1 MKIKEVLFM
10 GPFDKEVNNSLDG
23 MFDMDGDGYLS
34 SSEEAMKY
42 DFLNS
47 FDNSSDIDDDYNDY
61 DDFG

>member
-1 MKIKEVLFM
+1 M

>member
-1 MKIKEVLFM
+1 M

-23 MFDMDGDGYLS
+23 MFDLNGDGFLS

-47 FDNSSDIDDDYNDY
+47 FDDSVKDDSDISFGIDDNYG
-61 DDFG
+61 DFD